1 MHHVPAACRSERLL
15 AAVVVES
22 DCACRGVKPR
32 ICGGRLSNARRKP
45 ELSGILHT
53 GDAVYRSG
61 ALPYPGRGDA
71 DIMIKIENLTK
82 SYRTPQGRHYVFKNL
97 NLELPS
103 GKSVALIGRNGAG
116 KSTLLRMIGGIDRPD
131 SGRIVTD
138 KTISWPVGLSG
149 GFQGSLTGRENVKFV
164 ARLYAKKEELKEKI
178 EFVEDFAELGKYFD
192 MPIKTY
198 SSGMKSRLGFGL
210 SMAFK
215 FDYYLVDEVTAV
227 GDARFKQK
235 CAKLFNSKRDSSSF
249 LMVSHNLT
257 SLLEF
262 CDVAIYLDKDR
273 KITLY
278 NDVNEC
284 VKKYKEDDNLN

>member
-1 MHHVPAACRSERLL
+1 
-15 AAVVVES
+15 
-22 DCACRGVKPR
+22 
-32 ICGGRLSNARRKP
+32 
-45 ELSGILHT
+45 
-53 GDAVYRSG
+53 
-61 ALPYPGRGDA
+61 
-71 DIMIKIENLTK
+71 MIKIENLTK

-131 SGRIVTD
+131 SGRIITD

-235 CAKLFNSKRDSSSF
+235 CADLFNSRHKEASF
-249 LMVSHNLT
+249 LMVSH
-257 SLLEF
+257 SLNSLKEY
-262 CDVAIYLDKDR
+262 CDVAILLGMNHHSVIYGNV
-273 KITLY
+273 
-278 NDVNEC
+278 NDAVNE
-284 VKKYKEDDNLN
+284 YISSHQF

>member
-1 MHHVPAACRSERLL
+1 
-15 AAVVVES
+15 
-22 DCACRGVKPR
+22 
-32 ICGGRLSNARRKP
+32 
-45 ELSGILHT
+45 
-53 GDAVYRSG
+53 
-61 ALPYPGRGDA
+61 
-71 DIMIKIENLTK
+71 MIKIENLTK

-97 NLELPS
+97 NLELPN

-164 ARLYAKKEELKEKI
+164 ARLYAKKDELKEKI

-235 CAKLFNSKRDSSSF
+235 CADLFNSRHKEASF
-249 LMVSHNLT
+249 LMVSH
-257 SLLEF
+257 SLNSLKQY
-262 CDVAIYLDKDR
+262 CDVALLIDR
-273 KITLY
+273 KSNTQLH
-278 NDVNEC
+278 N
-284 VKKYKEDDNLN
+284 NLEEAISIYIADEKL